1 MTMENPLVAAAG
13 LLRALAGRFVSIGA
27 LGLFS
32 SVAYAGPYKVYG
44 TEFAW
49 DNNFNN
55 STINSSFSTSSVPG
69 MTVSYN
75 FSSYSLYGY
84 PAIIRGWHYGWNPA
98 GDALFPK
105 QLSATSSI
113 PCTFNYSSGGSNM
126 AGDFAYDMSMYL
138 DVVEAGL
145 EVTRGNGWAYVT
157 ANISA
162 H

>member
-27 LGLFS
+27 LGLFC
-32 SVAYAGPYKVYG
+32 SVAYAGPYQVYG

-98 GDALFPK
+98 GDNLFPK

-126 AGDFAYDMSMYL
+126 AGDFAYDMFFRCDTAQSTPQ
-138 DVVEAGL
+138 L
-145 EVTRGNGWAYVT
+145 EDT
-157 ANISA
+157 
-162 H
+162 